1 MLTKTQAINC
11 FEIVGENINRKPSSP
26 GYSERTKQVAKPYFQ
41 ASKITGEKGYYSW
54 EDLKL
59 ILQGKLEQA
68 DTVKVKL
75 LEGYRV
81 TDGVG
86 YSPTG
91 AEVKTVKT
99 TVGKLSVSKY
109 LELQPIETFQVKDD
123 QLYYMGRLVEDAV
136 ICHDGHYYF
145 TKALLQGK
153 QEPYESKCPA
163 SWFHEVAEFFRQY
176 PDCIFVKKVQ
186 GYNDLMLTLDQCPDV
201 KLFLGY

>member
-1 MLTKTQAINC
+1 MLTKTQAINY
-11 FEIVGENINRKPSSP
+11 FELVGEEINRKPASP
-26 GYSERTKQVAKPYFQ
+26 GFSERTKKVAKPYFQ

-68 DTVKVKL
+68 ETIPVKL

-81 TDGVG
+81 TDGKG

-99 TVGKLSVSKY
+99 TVGTLSVTKY
-109 LELQPIETFQVKDD
+109 LEFQPIKTFDVKDN
-123 QLYYMGRLVEDAV
+123 QLYYKGRLVEDPV
-136 ICHDGHYYF
+136 VFHDGHYYF
-145 TKALLQGK
+145 TKVLLQDRV
-153 QEPYESKCPA
+153 EPHESKCPP
-163 SWFHEVAEFFRQY
+163 SIFDEVAGFFGQY
-176 PDCIFVKKVQ
+176 PKCIYVKEVQ
-186 GYNDLMLTLDQCPDV
+186 GYNDLTLTLDQCPDV